1 MAEQNPAKRVLFMTN
16 SEYGQANVI
25 LAVAYEFLL
34 RQKYDVHV
42 ASFAP
47 LKCRIPEL
55 NELASS
61 NSGGKASAA
70 TFHLITGLS
79 AQEALLERDE
89 FIGPFPPGI
98 RGAKDSYRVTLPAM
112 ATTWEGPEY
121 MSGYASCIHILNSV
135 NPDIIACD
143 PLMSQGLEACKARS
157 RDVVVLSPNTFREI
171 MGKQQP
177 FLSTLF
183 RYPVFVL
190 PFPQTNK
197 GLMLPDWRQH
207 FPTQFPGISSPPTST
222 SRSA

>member
-1 MAEQNPAKRVLFMTN
+1 MKEQKAGEAAKKVLFMTN

-34 RQKYDVHV
+34 RQRYDIHI

-47 LKCRIPEL
+47 LKGRIPAL
-55 NELASS
+55 NELASC
-61 NSGGKASAA
+61 NSGGKASIA
-70 TFHLITGLS
+70 TFHLIAGPS

-89 FIGPFPPGI
+89 FIGPFPPGL
-98 RGAKDSYRVTLPAM
+98 RGAKDSYRTTLPAM
-112 ATTWEGPEY
+112 ATTWEGPVY
-121 MSGYASCIHILNSV
+121 MTGYASCINILDSIK
-135 NPDIIACD
+135 PDLIACD

-171 MGKQQP
+171 MAKQQP

-190 PFPQTNK
+190 PFLQPNI
-197 GLMLPDWRQH
+197 H
-207 FPTQFPGISSPPTST
+207 
-222 SRSA
+222 